1 MSLKKTTSLNAFRVA
16 EILSKSIWEYMGVYG
31 SIWEY
36 MGVYGREYMGV
47 YGSIWEYMGVY
58 GSIRECMECMGIWE
72 YVYGSS

>member
-36 MGVYGREYMGV
+36 T
-47 YGSIWEYMGVY
+47 GVY
-58 GSIRECMECMGIWE
+58 GSIREYTGVYGIVRECMECTGIWE
-72 YVYGSS
+72 YVYRSS